1 MATIKKTTYINT
13 ELEWAEAQL
22 KSWKA
27 YVDANPLHELKDRIE
42 WKPTAK
48 GGMLPMVIASIEAQG
63 KFVQETMKNYL
74 ALVEVVSPDPSG
86 LSENCVEAPV
96 DICTSELEI
105 PLGSCVIEVEIMRPS
120 ESAVCEVEEPS
131 MVGAVVRIVPSG

>member
-13 ELEWAEAQL
+13 ELDWAEEQL
-22 KSWKA
+22 KSWKQ
-27 YVDANPLHELKDRIE
+27 YVDANPLHQLKDRIE

-74 ALVEVVSPDPSG
+74 ALVEVVEKLRTIEENKVEVRG
-86 LSENCVEAPV
+86 KGELS
-96 DICTSELEI
+96 
-105 PLGSCVIEVEIMRPS
+105 
-120 ESAVCEVEEPS
+120 S
-131 MVGAVVRIVPSG
+131 MAEDFLKNRK